1 MIFTFDSSQP
11 GAPSLPGVA
20 GALRTL
26 LKACLV
32 DGFGA
37 GAVATLTV
45 SGGIATATYAGAHP
59 FKVGYVAQFAGAT
72 PAGLN
77 GNKVILS
84 VTGTSVTFAAPG
96 VPDGAATG
104 TITSKAAPA
113 GWQELFAG
121 ALTNVIALKPSVVE
135 ATGCVLRVD
144 DTGTINA
151 RVRAFESM
159 SDISSGSGSVP
170 LDSQVSG
177 GLWWP
182 KSGTANATARP
193 WRLFADE
200 RGFYLAVAPQG
211 DDRFTVVWAGDVASL
226 KSGDAYGYLLTGNQ
240 SDQTAAVSVPDG
252 CCGYSHR
259 SARGGAY
266 LARAHTAIGEAVAAQ
281 RIGAHHNG
289 SAADVY
295 AGSAGYAWGVYP
307 NGANNGLLVSPLEL
321 YALSLRGSLP
331 GLLHPVQDCGTAF
344 ASGSMIGGTDDLAG
358 RKLMAI
364 RVAPPSGSVAAGTV
378 FMDMTGPW
386 SR

>member
-11 GAPSLPGVA
+11 GAPVLSGTA

-77 GNKVILS
+77 GDKVILS
-84 VTGTSVTFAAPG
+84 ATGTSVTFAAPG

-121 ALTNVIALKPSVVE
+121 ALANVIALKPSVVE

-144 DTGTINA
+144 DTDTINA
-151 RVRAFESM
+151 RVRAYEAM
-159 SDISSGSGSVP
+159 SDISTGVGMTP
-170 LDSQVSG
+170 LESQAAG

-182 KSGTANATARP
+182 KSATANATTRA
-193 WRLFADE
+193 WILVADA
-200 RGFYLAVAPQG
+200 RGFYLAVAPAGG
-211 DDRFTVVWAGDVASL
+211 DRYTLLFAGDIASL

-240 SDQTAAVSVPDG
+240 ADQTNTSSVPDG
-252 CCGYSHR
+252 CVGYSHR
-259 SARGGAY
+259 SARAGAY
-266 LARAHTAIGEAVAAQ
+266 LVRAHTAIGQSTAVQ
-281 RIGAHHNG
+281 RLGAHHNG
-289 SAADVY
+289 STADVY
-295 AGSAGYAWGVYP
+295 AGTAGYSVGTYP
-307 NGANNGLLVSPLEL
+307 NGPNNGLMTGALEL
-321 YALSLRGSLP
+321 FALGIRGTLP
-331 GLLHPVQDCGTAF
+331 GLLHPVQDCGNAF
-344 ASGSMIGGTDDLAG
+344 ATGAIVDGTGDLAG
-358 RKLMAI
+358 RRLMAI
-364 RVAPPSGSVAAGTV
+364 RTGPPAGGAVGTV
-378 FMDMTGPW
+378 FIDITGPW
-386 SR
+386 VR

>member
-104 TITSKAAPA
+104 TITSKVAPA

-151 RVRAFESM
+151 RVRAYEAM
-159 SDISSGSGSVP
+159 SDISTGVGMMP
-170 LDSQVSG
+170 LESQLAG

-182 KSGTANATARP
+182 KSGAASSAARP
-193 WRLFADE
+193 WVLVADE

-211 DDRFTVVWAGDVASL
+211 GDRYTLLYSGDLASL
-226 KSGDAYGYLLTGNQ
+226 KSGDAYGYLVTGNQ
-240 SDQTAAVSVPDG
+240 SDQTNATAVPDG

-259 SARGGAY
+259 SARSGAY
-266 LARAHTAIGEAVAAQ
+266 LARSHTGIGQSLAVQ

-289 SAADVY
+289 VASDAY
-295 AGSAGYAWGVYP
+295 AGTAGYGFGVYP
-307 NGANNGLLVSPLEL
+307 NGPNNGLMTARLEVFGL
-321 YALSLRGSLP
+321 GIRGTLP
-331 GLLHPVQDCGTAF
+331 RLLHPVQDLGNAF
-344 ASGSMIGGTDDLAG
+344 ASGVVVDGTDDLLG
-358 RKLMAI
+358 RKLLAL
-364 RVAPPSGSVAAGTV
+364 RVAPPAGGLSAGTV
-378 FMDMTGPW
+378 FIDITGPW
-386 SR
+386 ER